1 MTIAE
6 YILRVLRTQVIVVMS
21 WGFHSA
27 KAIEDGLAFQVQG
40 FKFNGRVEI
49 TYDEGWDLFDIRL
62 IDEDGTIRKKVEGVF
77 VDGVVSTIDN
87 LVEHCSNYE
96 ERVRNEYA
104 IVLKK

>member
-21 WGFHSA
+21 WGFHNA
-27 KAIEDGLAFQVQG
+27 KAIEDGIAFNVQG

-62 IDEDGTIRKKVEGVF
+62 LNEDGSIKEQAEGVF
-77 VDGVVSTIDN
+77 VDGLVSTID
-87 LVEHCSNYE
+87 LMVEHTSDYK
-96 ERVRNEYA
+96 ERV
-104 IVLKK
+104 KKAYSL

>member
-40 FKFNGRVEI
+40 YKFNGRVEI
-49 TYDEGWDLFDIRL
+49 TYDDGWDLFDIRL
-62 IDEDGTIRKKVEGVF
+62 INDDGSVKEQVEGVY
-77 VDGVVSTIDN
+77 VDGIVSTIDN
-87 LVEHCSNYE
+87 MVEHTSDYKQ
-96 ERVRNEYA
+96 RVKRTYS
-104 IVLKK
+104 L

>member
-21 WGFHSA
+21 WGFHNA
-27 KAIEDGLAFQVQG
+27 KAIEDGIAFNVQG

-62 IDEDGTIRKKVEGVF
+62 LNEDGSIKEQVEGVF
-77 VDGVVSTIDN
+77 VDGLVSTID
-87 LVEHCSNYE
+87 LMVEKTPDYKK
-96 ERVRNEYA
+96 RV
-104 IVLKK
+104 KKTYSL